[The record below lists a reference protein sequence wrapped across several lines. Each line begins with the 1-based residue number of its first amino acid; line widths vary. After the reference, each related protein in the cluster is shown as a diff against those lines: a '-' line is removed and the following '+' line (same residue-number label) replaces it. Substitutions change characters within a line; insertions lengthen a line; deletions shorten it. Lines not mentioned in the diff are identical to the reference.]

1 MKNTSFIFPK
11 ILFLFLPVLMIFSC
25 IKNNNFIKG
34 DAKIR
39 FFQAASTDTTQ
50 NFYLN
55 GIQIGTSV
63 AYNANTSYVVI
74 PGDSI
79 FKITSRNINTGVDAT
94 VLADQTFKI
103 GQNYSVFYLKEASD
117 KPAKLKVY
125 EDDVKPDL
133 DSAKLTFLNLGYT
146 LGSSVVITDSTNTAS
161 PVESSLAYG
170 QTKTFKVKVNKIM
183 KFAFKLSTPTATNPP
198 PAVTRLDSLNINKG
212 RVYLIL
218 FDGDKKGEL
227 KNRIIAAN

>member
-1 MKNTSFIFPK
+1 MKNKVLFSKIFL
-11 ILFLFLPVLMIFSC
+11 LFACAFLISSC

-39 FFQAASTDTTQ
+39 FFQSASTDTTQ

-63 AYNANTSYVVI
+63 AYNTNTSYVVI
-74 PGDSI
+74 AGDSV
-79 FKITSRNINTGVDAT
+79 FNITTKNISTGVDAAS
-94 VLADQTFKI
+94 LANQKFKI
-103 GQNYSVFYLKEASD
+103 GQNYSVFYYKEKTGD
-117 KPAKLKVY
+117 PAKLKVY
-125 EDDVKPDL
+125 TDDVKPDL

-146 LGSSVVITDSTNTAS
+146 LGSKVVITDSTNTAK
-161 PVESSLAYG
+161 PIESLLGYG
-170 QTKTFKVKVNKIM
+170 ETKTFKVKVNKTM
-183 KFAFKLSTPTATNPP
+183 KYAFKLSSPTATNPP
-198 PAVTRLDSLNINKG
+198 PVVTRLDSVTINNG

-227 KNRIIAAN
+227 KNRIISSN

>member
-1 MKNTSFIFPK
+1 MKNTVLFSKIFL
-11 ILFLFLPVLMIFSC
+11 LFACAFLVSSC
-25 IKNNNFIKG
+25 IKNDNFIKG

-63 AYNANTSYVVI
+63 AYNTNTSYVVI
-74 PGDSI
+74 PGDSV
-79 FKITSRNINTGVDAT
+79 FNITSKNIGTGVDVT
-94 VLADQTFKI
+94 SLANQQFKI
-103 GQNYSVFYLKEASD
+103 GQNYSVFYLKEAID
-117 KPAKLKVY
+117 KQAKLKVY
-125 EDDVKPDL
+125 QDDVKPDL

-146 LGSSVVITDSTNTAS
+146 LGSKVVITDSTNTAK
-161 PVESSLAYG
+161 PIESLLGYG
-170 QTKTFKVKVNKIM
+170 ETKTFKVKVNNLM
-183 KFAFKLSTPTATNPP
+183 KYAFKLSSPTATNPP
-198 PAVTRLDSLNINKG
+198 PVVTRLDSVTINNG

-227 KNRIIAAN
+227 KNRIISSN

>member
-1 MKNTSFIFPK
+1 MKNTVLFSKIF
-11 ILFLFLPVLMIFSC
+11 FLFACAILISSC

-55 GIQIGTSV
+55 GRQIGASV
-63 AYNANTSYVVI
+63 AYNTNTSYVVI
-74 PGDSI
+74 PGDSVVN
-79 FKITSRNINTGVDAT
+79 ITSKNIGTGVDVASLT
-94 VLADQTFKI
+94 DQKFKI
-103 GQNYSVFYLKEASD
+103 GLNYSVFYLKEAID

-125 EDDVKPDL
+125 QDDVKPDL

-146 LGSSVVITDSTNTAS
+146 LGSKVVITDSTNTAK
-161 PVESSLAYG
+161 PAESLLGYG
-170 QTKTFKVKVNKIM
+170 ETKTFKVKVNKVM
-183 KFAFKLSTPTATNPP
+183 KYAFKLSSPTATNPP
-198 PAVTRLDSLNINKG
+198 PVVTRLDSLTINNG

-227 KNRIIAAN
+227 KNRIIPAN

>member
-1 MKNTSFIFPK
+1 MKNTVLFSRIF
-11 ILFLFLPVLMIFSC
+11 FLVVCAFLVSSC

-55 GIQIGTSV
+55 GRQIGASV
-63 AYNANTSYVVI
+63 AYNSNTSYVVI

-79 FKITSRNINTGVDAT
+79 INITSKNVGTGVDAASLT
-94 VLADQTFKI
+94 EQKFKI
-103 GQNYSVFYLKEASD
+103 GQNYSVFYLKEAID

-125 EDDVKPDL
+125 QDDVKPDL

-146 LGSSVVITDSTNTAS
+146 LGSKVVITDSTNITK
-161 PVESSLAYG
+161 PTESLLGYG
-170 QTKTFKVKVNKIM
+170 ESKTFKVPVNKNTRY
-183 KFAFKLSTPTATNPP
+183 AFKLANPTATNPP
-198 PAVTRLDSLNINKG
+198 PVVTRLDSPTLSKG

-227 KNRIIAAN
+227 KNRIIPAN

>member
-1 MKNTSFIFPK
+1 MKNTVLFSKIFL
-11 ILFLFLPVLMIFSC
+11 LFACAFLISSC
-25 IKNNNFIKG
+25 IKNDNFIKG

-63 AYNANTSYVVI
+63 AYNTNTSYVVI
-74 PGDSI
+74 AGDSV
-79 FKITSRNINTGVDAT
+79 FNITSKNIGTGVDVT
-94 VLADQTFKI
+94 SLANQEFKI
-103 GQNYSVFYLKEASD
+103 GQNYSVFYYKEKTD
-117 KPAKLKVY
+117 GPAKLKVY
-125 EDDVKPDL
+125 TDDVKPDL

-146 LGSSVVITDSTNTAS
+146 LGSKVVITDSTNTAN
-161 PVESSLAYG
+161 PIESLLGYG
-170 QTKTFKVKVNKIM
+170 ETKTFKVKVNNIM
-183 KFAFKLSTPTATNPP
+183 KYAFKLSSPTATNPP
-198 PAVTRLDSLNINKG
+198 PVVTRLDSLTINNG

-227 KNRIIAAN
+227 KNRIISSN

>member
-1 MKNTSFIFPK
+1 MKNTVLFVKIF
-11 ILFLFLPVLMIFSC
+11 FLFACAFLISSC

-55 GIQIGTSV
+55 GIQIGNSV
-63 AYNANTSYVVI
+63 AYNTNTSYVII
-74 PGDSI
+74 PGDST
-79 FKITSRNINTGVDAT
+79 FKVTSRNIGTGVDAT
-94 VLADQTFKI
+94 TLADQTFKI
-103 GQNYSVFYLKEASD
+103 GQNYSVFYLKEATD

-125 EDDVKPDL
+125 QDDVKPDL

-146 LGSSVVITDSTNTAS
+146 LGSSVVIVDSTNLAS
-161 PVESSLAYG
+161 IKESSIGYG
-170 QTKTFKVKVNKIM
+170 EMKTFKVKVNKAM

-198 PAVTRLDSLNINKG
+198 PAVTRLDSISINKG
-212 RVYLIL
+212 RVYTIL

-227 KNRIIAAN
+227 KNRIISSN

>member
-1 MKNTSFIFPK
+1 MKNTVLFIKTF
-11 ILFLFLPVLMIFSC
+11 FLFACAFLISSC
-25 IKNNNFIKG
+25 IKNDNFIKG

-63 AYNANTSYVVI
+63 TYNANTNYVVI
-74 PGDSI
+74 PGDST
-79 FKITSRNINTGVDAT
+79 FKIASRNINTGVDVT

-103 GQNYSVFYLKEASD
+103 GQNYSVFYLKEAID

-125 EDDVKPDL
+125 QDDVKPDL

-161 PVESSLAYG
+161 PTESSIAYG
-170 QTKTFKVKVNKIM
+170 GIKTFKVKVNKAM
-183 KFAFKLSTPTATNPP
+183 KYAFKLSTPTATNPP
-198 PAVTRLDSLNINKG
+198 PVVTRLDSLNINKG

-218 FDGDKKGEL
+218 LDGDKKGEL
-227 KNRIIAAN
+227 KNRIIATN

>member
-1 MKNTSFIFPK
+1 MKNTVLFSKIFL
-11 ILFLFLPVLMIFSC
+11 LFACAFLVSSC
-25 IKNNNFIKG
+25 IKNDNFIKG

-63 AYNANTSYVVI
+63 AYNTNTSYVVI
-74 PGDSI
+74 PGDSV
-79 FKITSRNINTGVDAT
+79 FNITSKNIGTGVDAT
-94 VLADQTFKI
+94 SLANQQFKI
-103 GQNYSVFYLKEASD
+103 GQNYSVFYYKE
-117 KPAKLKVY
+117 KTGGTAKLKVY
-125 EDDVKPDL
+125 TDDVKPDL

-146 LGSSVVITDSTNTAS
+146 LGSKVVITDSTNTAN
-161 PVESSLAYG
+161 PIESLLGYG
-170 QTKTFKVKVNKIM
+170 ETKTFKVKVNKIM
-183 KFAFKLSTPTATNPP
+183 KYAFKLSSPTATNPP
-198 PAVTRLDSLNINKG
+198 PAVTRLDSLTINNG

-227 KNRIIAAN
+227 KNRIISSN

>member
-1 MKNTSFIFPK
+1 MKNTVLFSKIF
-11 ILFLFLPVLMIFSC
+11 FLFACAILISSC

-39 FFQAASTDTTQ
+39 FFQVASTDTAQ

-55 GIQIGTSV
+55 GRQIGASV
-63 AYNANTSYVVI
+63 AYNTNTNYVVI

-79 FKITSRNINTGVDAT
+79 TNITSKNIGTGVDVASLT
-94 VLADQTFKI
+94 DQQFKI
-103 GQNYSVFYLKEASD
+103 GHNYSIFYLKESID

-146 LGSSVVITDSTNTAS
+146 LGSKVVITDSTNTAKLT
-161 PVESSLAYG
+161 ESLLGYG
-170 QTKTFKVKVNKIM
+170 ENKTFKVKVNKLTRY
-183 KFAFKLSTPTATNPP
+183 AFKLSNPTATNPP
-198 PAVTRLDSLNINKG
+198 PTVTRLDTVTINNG

-227 KNRIIAAN
+227 KNRIIPAN

>member
-1 MKNTSFIFPK
+1 MKNTVLFSKIFL
-11 ILFLFLPVLMIFSC
+11 LFACAFLISSC

-63 AYNANTSYVVI
+63 AYNTNTSYVVI
-74 PGDSI
+74 PGDSV
-79 FKITSRNINTGVDAT
+79 FNITSKNIGTGVDAAS
-94 VLADQTFKI
+94 LANQKFKI
-103 GQNYSVFYLKEASD
+103 GQNYSVFYYKEKTGD
-117 KPAKLKVY
+117 PAKLKVY
-125 EDDVKPDL
+125 TDDVKPDL
-133 DSAKLTFLNLGYT
+133 DSAKLTFMNLGYT
-146 LGSSVVITDSTNTAS
+146 LGSKVVITDSTNTAK
-161 PVESSLAYG
+161 PIESLLGYG
-170 QTKTFKVKVNKIM
+170 EIKTFKVKVNKIM
-183 KFAFKLSTPTATNPP
+183 KYAFKLSSPTATNPP
-198 PAVTRLDSLNINKG
+198 PVVTRLDSLTINNG

-227 KNRIIAAN
+227 KNRIISSN

>member
-1 MKNTSFIFPK
+1 MKNYLLFYKIFIIFACA
-11 ILFLFLPVLMIFSC
+11 FLISYC
-25 IKNNNFIKG
+25 IKNYNFIKG

-63 AYNANTSYVVI
+63 AYNTNTSYVVI
-74 PGDSI
+74 PGDSV
-79 FKITSRNINTGVDAT
+79 FNIASKNIGTGVDAT
-94 VLADQTFKI
+94 SLANQQFKI
-103 GQNYSVFYLKEASD
+103 GQNYSVFYYKE
-117 KPAKLKVY
+117 KTGGPAKLKVY
-125 EDDVKPDL
+125 TDDVKPDL

-146 LGSSVVITDSTNTAS
+146 LGSKVVITDSTNTAN
-161 PVESSLAYG
+161 PIESSIDYG
-170 QTKTFKVKVNKIM
+170 EIKNFKVKVNKSM
-183 KFAFKLSTPTATNPP
+183 KYAFKLSSPTATNPP
-198 PAVTRLDSLNINKG
+198 PVVTRLDSVTINNG

-227 KNRIIAAN
+227 KNRIISSN

>member
-1 MKNTSFIFPK
+1 MKNTVLFAKIFL
-11 ILFLFLPVLMIFSC
+11 LFTCTFLISSC

-79 FKITSRNINTGVDAT
+79 FKITTRNIGTGVDAT

-103 GQNYSVFYLKEASD
+103 GQNYSVFYLKETAD

-125 EDDVKPDL
+125 QDDVKPDL

-146 LGSSVVITDSTNTAS
+146 LGSSVVITDSTNTAN
-161 PVESSLAYG
+161 PTESLIAYG
-170 QTKTFKVKVNKIM
+170 GIKTFKVKVNKIM

-198 PAVTRLDSLNINKG
+198 PVVTRLDSLNINNG

-227 KNRIIAAN
+227 KNRIISTN

>member
-1 MKNTSFIFPK
+1 MKNTRFIFPK
-11 ILFLFLPVLMIFSC
+11 ILLLFFPVLMIFSC
-25 IKNNNFIKG
+25 IKNDNFIKG

-63 AYNANTSYVVI
+63 TYNANTSYVVI
-74 PGDSI
+74 AGDST
-79 FKITSRNINTGVDAT
+79 FNITSRNIGTGIDAT
-94 VLADQTFKI
+94 SLANQKFKI
-103 GQNYSVFYLKEASD
+103 GQNYSVFYLKEAID
-117 KPAKLKVY
+117 QKAKLKVY

-146 LGSSVVITDSTNTAS
+146 LGSKVVITDSTNTAK
-161 PVESSLAYG
+161 PTESLIGYG
-170 QTKTFKVKVNKIM
+170 EIKTFKVKVNKSM
-183 KFAFKLSTPTATNPP
+183 KYAFKLSNPTATNPP
-198 PAVTRLDSLNINKG
+198 PVVTRLDSLNINKG

-227 KNRIIAAN
+227 KNRIISSN